1 MHAIVPCLQASG
13 TKFKEV
19 SYVINRSISIE
30 TKKGIIT
37 RGWPLVGKRMSEGSQ
52 LAVPLLNNYKHG
64 LLRRRLFQ
72 TLLGGVRI
80 RKVPWYIYLIQAGLW
95 TFPLGLSIP
104 FIVIDGLDLW
114 NTYLLALVY
123 GITQGTLVLVEGLA
137 IRLLRRRQRRNSTA
151 SRQFDDEQDTV
162 EIASCC
168 RMDVIE
174 FIFNSKR
181 MISVLLHPFAS
192 GALSYVGFFLLQPS
206 VLQEFL
212 PTTGVVLVSLFGWF
226 TICSSHYSLSV
237 RAPPEIAVYR
247 PTDPLELR
255 FLNRPFH
262 VILIGII
269 FILLRYDIP

>member
-1 MHAIVPCLQASG
+1 
-13 TKFKEV
+13 
-19 SYVINRSISIE
+19 
-30 TKKGIIT
+30 
-37 RGWPLVGKRMSEGSQ
+37 MSEGSQ
-52 LAVPLLNNYKHG
+52 LVVPLLNNYKHG

-95 TFPLGLSIP
+95 TFPLALSIP

-114 NTYLLALVY
+114 SKYFLALLY
-123 GITQGTLVLVEGLA
+123 GITQGIFVLVEGLL
-137 IRLLRRRQRRNSTA
+137 ICLLRHRQRRNSSET
-151 SRQFDDEQDTV
+151 SQFDDEQETV
-162 EIASCC
+162 EIPSCC

-174 FIFNSKR
+174 FIFSSKR
-181 MISVLLHPFAS
+181 MFSVLLHPIAS

-212 PTTGVVLVSLFGWF
+212 PTAGVILVSLLGWF
-226 TICSSHYSLSV
+226 TICCSHYSLSV

-269 FILLRYDIP
+269 FFLLRYNAHYISTDT